1 MPLILRQHTDGGE
14 LLLWRIDESEEELLR
29 LVMASDAASAGRFA
43 NPARRAEHLA
53 WRAALRCVVPD
64 GEVEY
69 DEVGAPR
76 LAGDGRF
83 IGVSHSKGYAAVLVA
98 DCRCAVDIE
107 VLGRDFS
114 RSASRFI
121 SEQERGFAAAAGERF
136 EALVWCAKE
145 CAYKYSGRKE
155 LDLLKDIRIVGV
167 DGENIRVAV
176 VGLGEICMKAFTAD
190 SVIVVYTYARL
201 KQS

>member
-29 LVMASDAASAGRFA
+29 LVTASDAASAGHFT
-43 NPARRAEHLA
+43 NPVRRAEHLA
-53 WRAALRCVVPD
+53 WRAALRCVVTD

-76 LAGDGRF
+76 LADGRRF
-83 IGVSHSKGYAAVLVA
+83 VGVSHSKGYAAVLVA
-98 DCRCAVDIE
+98 ARRCAVDIE

-114 RSASRFI
+114 RSASRFV
-121 SEQERGFAAAAGERF
+121 SEQEREFSASAGERF

-155 LDLLKDIRIVGV
+155 LDLLGDIRIVGI
-167 DGENIRVAV
+167 DNENIRVAV
-176 VGLGEICMKAFTAD
+176 AGLGDVCMKAFAED
-190 SVIVVYTYARL
+190 GVLVVYAV
-201 KQS
+201 